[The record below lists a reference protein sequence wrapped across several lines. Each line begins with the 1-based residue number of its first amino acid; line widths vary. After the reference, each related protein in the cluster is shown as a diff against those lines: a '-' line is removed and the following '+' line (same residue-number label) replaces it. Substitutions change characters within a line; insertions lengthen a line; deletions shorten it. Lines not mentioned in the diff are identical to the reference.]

1 MLMLSSWGYTWLI
14 VSALLMSTDRPQ
26 GAHLAADGAY
36 IAFVLAVGTGL
47 LGALR
52 LWARAQVQ
60 RRLLLAERAMSAVSS
75 EAGGFRP

>member
-1 MLMLSSWGYTWLI
+1 MLMLTGWGYTWLL
-14 VSALLMSTDRPQ
+14 VSAVLVGTDRLH

-36 IAFVLAVGTGL
+36 LAFIFAVGTGL
-47 LGALR
+47 LGAMR

-60 RRLLLAERAMSAVSS
+60 RRLLLAERAMSPVSS